1 MRYILFP
8 ICLFTMLSASAQDK
22 DKKEKIPVF
31 NYTTEDPME
40 AYNRINQ
47 NSTVYIYVPEFYSPA
62 ASKIMDTTYS
72 FECYDSRDS
81 VIMPT
86 HIQDAKDVR
95 FISEFKSYT
104 DKEHTYIDADGSRK
118 LMPVSSIIRRYDRVG
133 EDKWMSIDYATNQY
147 TQLKA
152 TTSFIVRTDTVMV
165 KDPISDK
172 EETIIYCYY
181 KIEKAK

>member
-31 NYTTEDPME
+31 NYSTDDPME

-47 NSTVYIYVPEFYSPA
+47 SSTIYIYVPEFYSSSP
-62 ASKIMDTTYS
+62 SKIMDTTYS

-81 VIMPT
+81 VITPI
-86 HIQDAKDVR
+86 HIKDAKDVR

-133 EDKWMSIDYATNQY
+133 EDKWMSIDYTTNQY
-147 TQLKA
+147 IQLKE
-152 TTSFIVRTDTVMV
+152 TSTYVVRTDTVMV
-165 KDPISDK
+165 KVPNSDQ
-172 EETIIYCYY
+172 EETVIYCYY
-181 KIEKAK
+181 KIERIK